1 MIFERIAA
9 YEASFGRNATGTRMA
24 KFLSYLSE
32 PEKEVLRL
40 MNLDR
45 VTDPDRLEQIRVE
58 EEGRQTYFGEA
69 YVPYRN
75 LTLFTYKTPAFATG
89 WVKEADVSDLTVEA
103 AAAKMMSKPT
113 GQVAIRKYD
122 LEIIHVLRRRFMLN
136 DFASI
141 KKAYEDVQ
149 LSSPEDPGR
158 VEDKMIDFV
167 SKVVDVNRQV
177 DASAL
182 STESL
187 EAIIKALNE
196 KISAHAVTLAGYMA
210 DMTERKNS
218 TISQWATVL
227 MQKVTDAAMHA
238 DVFTGYNN
246 SSAEVEMLRQQVRD
260 LERAAGQQQR
270 QPRDQTQPPEHR
282 FNGVC
287 NNCNGYGH
295 LARDCTATRRPDSS
309 GKGSGRGGHQ
319 GVQPTGR
326 GGHQGVQPAGKGGG
340 GKGDAGGRGRGR
352 AVAAVNNSAPGPHG
366 PNLTDAQF
374 DKWLLTQRP

>member
-1 MIFERIAA
+1 
-9 YEASFGRNATGTRMA
+9 MA

-75 LTLFTYKTPAFATG
+75 LTLF
-89 WVKEADVSDLTVEA
+89 
-103 AAAKMMSKPT
+103 
-113 GQVAIRKYD
+113 
-122 LEIIHVLRRRFMLN
+122 
-136 DFASI
+136 
-141 KKAYEDVQ
+141 
-149 LSSPEDPGR
+149 
-158 VEDKMIDFV
+158 
-167 SKVVDVNRQV
+167 
-177 DASAL
+177 
-182 STESL
+182 
-187 EAIIKALNE
+187 
-196 KISAHAVTLAGYMA
+196 SAHAVTLAGYMA
-210 DMTERKNS
+210 DMTERKNF

-287 NNCNGYGH
+287 NNCSGYGH
-295 LARDCTATRRPDSS
+295 LARDCPAPRRPEGS
-309 GKGSGRGGHQ
+309 GKGN
-319 GVQPTGR
+319 GR

-374 DKWLLTQRP
+374 DRWLLTQRP

>member
-1 MIFERIAA
+1 M
-9 YEASFGRNATGTRMA
+9 EA
-24 KFLSYLSE
+24 
-32 PEKEVLRL
+32 
-40 MNLDR
+40 
-45 VTDPDRLEQIRVE
+45 
-58 EEGRQTYFGEA
+58 
-69 YVPYRN
+69 
-75 LTLFTYKTPAFATG
+75 
-89 WVKEADVSDLTVEA
+89 
-103 AAAKMMSKPT
+103 
-113 GQVAIRKYD
+113 
-122 LEIIHVLRRRFMLN
+122 
-136 DFASI
+136 
-141 KKAYEDVQ
+141 
-149 LSSPEDPGR
+149 R
-158 VEDKMIDFV
+158 VEDGPCGGPTSVSKKMILFV

-196 KISAHAVTLAGYMA
+196 KIAAHAVTLAGYMS
-210 DMTERKNS
+210 DMTERKNF

-270 QPRDQTQPPEHR
+270 QPRDQTQPPEQR

-287 NNCNGYGH
+287 NNCSGYGH
-295 LARDCTATRRPDSS
+295 LARDCTVIRRPDSS

-319 GVQPTGR
+319 GVQPNGR

-374 DKWLLTQRP
+374 DRWLLTQRP

>member
-1 MIFERIAA
+1 MEARVEDGPCGGPTSVSKKMIFERIAA

-103 AAAKMMSKPT
+103 AA
-113 GQVAIRKYD
+113 
-122 LEIIHVLRRRFMLN
+122 
-136 DFASI
+136 
-141 KKAYEDVQ
+141 
-149 LSSPEDPGR
+149 
-158 VEDKMIDFV
+158 
-167 SKVVDVNRQV
+167 
-177 DASAL
+177 
-182 STESL
+182 
-187 EAIIKALNE
+187 
-196 KISAHAVTLAGYMA
+196 
-210 DMTERKNS
+210 
-218 TISQWATVL
+218 VL

>member
-1 MIFERIAA
+1 METRGEDGPCGGPTSVSKKMIFERIAT
-9 YEASFGRNATGTRMA
+9 YEAAFSRWPTGTRMA
-24 KFLSYLSE
+24 KFLSHLSE

-40 MNLDR
+40 MNL
-45 VTDPDRLEQIRVE
+45 E
-58 EEGRQTYFGEA
+58 
-69 YVPYRN
+69 
-75 LTLFTYKTPAFATG
+75 
-89 WVKEADVSDLTVEA
+89 
-103 AAAKMMSKPT
+103 
-113 GQVAIRKYD
+113 
-122 LEIIHVLRRRFMLN
+122 
-136 DFASI
+136 
-141 KKAYEDVQ
+141 
-149 LSSPEDPGR
+149 
-158 VEDKMIDFV
+158 VEDKMIMFV

-210 DMTERKNS
+210 DMTERKNF

-246 SSAEVEMLRQQVRD
+246 CS
-260 LERAAGQQQR
+260 
-270 QPRDQTQPPEHR
+270 
-282 FNGVC
+282 
-287 NNCNGYGH
+287 GYGH
-295 LARDCTATRRPDSS
+295 LARDCPAPRRPEGS
-309 GKGSGRGGHQ
+309 GKGN
-319 GVQPTGR
+319 GR

-366 PNLTDAQF
+366 PTLTDAQF
-374 DKWLLTQRP
+374 DRWLLTQRH

>member
-9 YEASFGRNATGTRMA
+9 YEAAFSRSPTGMRMA

-45 VTDPDRLEQIRVE
+45 VTDKDRLEQIRLE
-58 EEGRQTYFGEA
+58 EQGRQTYFGDA
-69 YVPYRN
+69 YIPYLN
-75 LTLFTYKTPAFATG
+75 LTLLTYKTPAFATG
-89 WVKEADVSDLTVEA
+89 WVKEADVSDLEVEA
-103 AAAKMMSKPT
+103 AAAKMMAKPT

-122 LEIIHVLRRRFMLN
+122 LEIIQVLRGRFMLN

-149 LSSPEDPGR
+149 LSSPEEPGA
-158 VEDKMIDFV
+158 VEDKMIMFV

-210 DMTERKNS
+210 DMTERKNF

-260 LERAAGQQQR
+260 LERAAEQRQPRDHQQQR
-270 QPRDQTQPPEHR
+270 QPRDQTHPPEHR

-287 NNCNGYGH
+287 NNCSGYGH
-295 LARDCTATRRPDSS
+295 LARDCPAPRRPEGS
-309 GKGSGRGGHQ
+309 GKGN
-319 GVQPTGR
+319 GR

-366 PNLTDAQF
+366 PTLTDAQF
-374 DKWLLTQRP
+374 DRWLLTQRH

>member
-1 MIFERIAA
+1 METRGEDGPCGGPTSVSKKMIFERIAT
-9 YEASFGRNATGTRMA
+9 YEAAFSRSPTGMLMA

-40 MNLDR
+40 MNL
-45 VTDPDRLEQIRVE
+45 E
-58 EEGRQTYFGEA
+58 
-69 YVPYRN
+69 
-75 LTLFTYKTPAFATG
+75 
-89 WVKEADVSDLTVEA
+89 
-103 AAAKMMSKPT
+103 
-113 GQVAIRKYD
+113 
-122 LEIIHVLRRRFMLN
+122 
-136 DFASI
+136 
-141 KKAYEDVQ
+141 
-149 LSSPEDPGR
+149 
-158 VEDKMIDFV
+158 VEDKMIMFV

-210 DMTERKNS
+210 DMTERKNF

-260 LERAAGQQQR
+260 LERAAEQRQPRDHQQQR
-270 QPRDQTQPPEHR
+270 QPRDQTHPPEHR

-287 NNCNGYGH
+287 NNCSGYGH
-295 LARDCTATRRPDSS
+295 LARDCPAPRRPEGS
-309 GKGSGRGGHQ
+309 GKGN
-319 GVQPTGR
+319 GR

-366 PNLTDAQF
+366 PTLTDAQF
-374 DKWLLTQRP
+374 DRWLLTQRH